1 MCWYQ
6 WRKKQPLI
14 QAMWRGQAGDKF
26 VASPPKPL
34 WWAALILILLSL
46 ALWGL
51 VTIAP
56 EAPSYY

>member
-1 MCWYQ
+1 
-6 WRKKQPLI
+6 
-14 QAMWRGQAGDKF
+14 MWRGQAGYKF
-26 VASPPKPL
+26 ATSPPKPL
-34 WWAALILILLSL
+34 WWAMLVLMLLSL

>member
-1 MCWYQ
+1 
-6 WRKKQPLI
+6 
-14 QAMWRGQAGDKF
+14 MWRGQAGDKF
-26 VASPPKPL
+26 VISPPKPL
-34 WWAALILILLSL
+34 WWAVLIVMFVSL

>member
-1 MCWYQ
+1 
-6 WRKKQPLI
+6 
-14 QAMWRGQAGDKF
+14 MWRGQAGYKF

-34 WWAALILILLSL
+34 WRAVLIAMLLSL